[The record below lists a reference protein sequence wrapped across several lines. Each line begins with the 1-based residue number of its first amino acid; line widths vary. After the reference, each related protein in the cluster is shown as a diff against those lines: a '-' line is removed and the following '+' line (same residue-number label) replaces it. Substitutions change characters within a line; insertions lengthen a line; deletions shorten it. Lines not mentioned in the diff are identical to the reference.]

1 LSSGTKS
8 DISIVTVLD
17 TNTTKVLAKDITIYL
32 DGSGQ
37 ASITAN
43 DVDNG
48 SSVACGSVS
57 LSIDKSNFT
66 CGDVGANTV
75 TLSSGTK
82 SDVSIVTVL
91 DTMSPVVVTN
101 DPTIYLDALGQASI
115 TTSDVNNGSTDNC
128 GIATMLLSKSNF
140 TCSDVGTNTITLTV
154 TDVNGNVKTG
164 SSTITVLD
172 TSSLVVVAKD
182 ITIYLGPLG
191 QTTITPSD
199 VDGGSVNN
207 CGSVSLSIDKSNFTC
222 SDLGANTVT
231 LSSGTK
237 SDVSIVTV
245 LDTNTTKVIA
255 KDITIYLDGS
265 GQASITSNDVDNG
278 SSVAC
283 GSVSLSIDKSNF
295 TCSDVGANTVTLSS
309 GTKSDVSIVTV
320 VDTNTTNVISEGYH
334 HLPRRLRSSEY
345 HSQRCRQWFLSSLW
359 KRKPK
364 Y

>member
-1 LSSGTKS
+1 
-8 DISIVTVLD
+8 
-17 TNTTKVLAKDITIYL
+17 
-32 DGSGQ
+32 
-37 ASITAN
+37 
-43 DVDNG
+43 
-48 SSVACGSVS
+48 
-57 LSIDKSNFT
+57 
-66 CGDVGANTV
+66 
-75 TLSSGTK
+75 
-82 SDVSIVTVL
+82 VTVL
-91 DTMSPVVVTN
+91 DTMSPAVVTATSQ
-101 DPTIYLDALGQASI
+101 PSTLMSLGQASI

-265 GQASITSNDVDNG
+265 GQASITANDVDNG

-295 TCSDVGANTVTLSS
+295 TCSDVGANTITLSSGTKSDISIVTVLDTNTTKVLAKDITIYLDGSGQASITSNDVDNGSSVACGSVSLSIDKSNFTCGDVGANTVTLSS

-320 VDTNTTNVISEGYH
+320 VDTNTTKVIAKDITIYLDGSGQDSH
-334 HLPRRLRSSEY
+334 PTM
-345 HSQRCRQWFLSSLW
+345 
-359 KRKPK
+359 
-364 Y
+364 